1 VPIITACL
9 SSHLCIVDLNKT
21 STTRKMKT
29 HTLKSTLKAG
39 ILAFAVIVSVITG
52 SFTSA
57 NAQTVKNVVL
67 VHGAFADGSGYKGV
81 YEVLTKQGYHVTIV
95 QNPLSSLEDDVAATK
110 LVLDAQDGPTI
121 LAGHSW
127 GGVVITEAGNHPK
140 VAGLVYIAAFQPDNG
155 ESALKWFQTMPPA
168 AENGVLPP
176 NDKGIVYY
184 DKAKFHAGFCGDL
197 SKEDAAFMYASQ
209 GAFYGKC
216 FVSPV
221 TDAAWRTKPTF
232 GIVATED
239 KSIHPDIQRN
249 MYKRSNTKVTEIKG
263 SHAVYVSQPQ
273 KVANVIM
280 QAAKAVA
287 GK

>member
-1 VPIITACL
+1 MILSIVRKSFKSAMVAFFVMLTA
-9 SSHLCIVDLNKT
+9 
-21 STTRKMKT
+21 
-29 HTLKSTLKAG
+29 
-39 ILAFAVIVSVITG
+39 ITG
-52 SFTSA
+52 ITIAA
-57 NAQTVKNVVL
+57 NAQAVKNVVL
-67 VHGAFADGSGYKGV
+67 VHGAFADGSGYQGV
-81 YEVLTKQGYHVTIV
+81 YKVLSQQGYHVTVV

-110 LVLDAQDGPTI
+110 LALDAQDGPAI
-121 LAGHSW
+121 LVGHSW

-155 ESALKWFQTMPPA
+155 ESALKWFQTAQPA
-168 AENGVLPP
+168 PENGVLPP
-176 NDKGIVYY
+176 DEKGIVYY
-184 DKAKFHAGFCGDL
+184 DKEKFHAGFCADL
-197 SKEDAAFMYASQ
+197 PKEQAAFMYASQ

-216 FVSPV
+216 FVS
-221 TDAAWRTKPTF
+221 TITTAAWRTKPTF

-239 KSIHPDIQRN
+239 KSINPDIQRN

-273 KVANVIM
+273 RVAAVIM